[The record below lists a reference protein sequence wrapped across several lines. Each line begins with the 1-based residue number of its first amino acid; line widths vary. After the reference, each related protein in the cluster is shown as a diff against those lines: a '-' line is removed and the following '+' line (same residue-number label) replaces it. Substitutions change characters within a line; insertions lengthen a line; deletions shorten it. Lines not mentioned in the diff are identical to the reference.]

1 MALFDPEALPRA
13 RRLSQLVYCNPF
25 LAERIDH
32 ERAVLGSEF
41 DEATADWN
49 VHADWVAPTPNIERL
64 AEVSTAVA
72 EAARQRLVDGEVV
85 SAPELAL
92 YEDIVLLTLYY
103 ERRPEL
109 DELAAALEDDSDRH
123 LGVAWRGFLAR
134 ARHFLGVLT
143 PPPTSAEYARLF
155 AFFVQICRAFH
166 RVFDCIIGT
175 SRPAVR
181 LRAQVWQSIF
191 THDLRRFRRVLFQ
204 RMGDHA
210 TLITGP
216 SGTGKELVAR
226 AIGLSRFVPFD
237 PRTGRLGSGREGD
250 ASLHALN
257 LSALGPQLVEAE
269 LFGHKRGAFTGAIS
283 DRKGWLETCPASGCV
298 FLDEIGEIDPA
309 IQVKLL
315 RILEERTFSRVGETT
330 DRRFHGK
337 LVAATNRD
345 LAAEMAVGRFRTDLY
360 YRLCADTIT
369 TPSLQERFLDDESER
384 PVLLR
389 FLAGRL
395 VGDEAETLAA
405 EVEAW
410 IDGHLGRDYRWPGNV
425 RELEQ
430 CVRNVMIR
438 GEYHPAAARGTTP
451 GGAATD
457 PWTRF
462 GEAARGG
469 NLTADELLRRYCEL
483 VYRDTGSLSAAAQR
497 LRLDRRTVKSKVG
510 GV

>member
-1 MALFDPEALPRA
+1 MPLFDPEALPRA

-25 LAERIDH
+25 LSERIDH
-32 ERAVLGSEF
+32 ERAVLGKGF

-49 VHADWVAPTPNIERL
+49 VHADWQTPLPNIERL
-64 AEVSTAVA
+64 AVVSIAVA
-72 EAARQRLVDGEVV
+72 EAARAQLVDGHD
-85 SAPELAL
+85 ATATELAL
-92 YEDIVLLTLYY
+92 YEDIVLLGLYY
-103 ERRPEL
+103 ERRPQL
-109 DELAAALEDDSDRH
+109 DQLAVELAQNGAHD
-123 LGVAWRGFLAR
+123 LGPEWREFSAR
-134 ARHFLGVLT
+134 ARHFVGVLQPAPKT
-143 PPPTSAEYARLF
+143 AELAQVF

-181 LRAQVWQSIF
+181 LRGQVWQSIF
-191 THDLRRFRRVLFQ
+191 THDLRRYRHVLFE

-237 PRTGRLGSGREGD
+237 PRTGRLAGGGDGD

-269 LFGHKRGAFTGAIS
+269 LFGHKRGAFTGAVS
-283 DRKGWLETCPASGCV
+283 DRKGWLETCPPCGCV

-315 RILEERTFSRVGETT
+315 RVLEERTFNRVGETE

-345 LAAEMAVGRFRTDLY
+345 LAAEMASGRFRTDLY

-369 TPSLQERFLDDESER
+369 TPSLHERFLDDDGER
-384 PVLLR
+384 AVLLR
-389 FLAGRL
+389 FLARRL
-395 VGDEAETLAA
+395 VGDDADCLAS
-405 EVEAW
+405 EVEDW
-410 IDGHLGRDYRWPGNV
+410 IDGNLGRDYRWPGNV

-438 GEYHPAAARGTTP
+438 GEYHPATRS
-451 GGAATD
+451 GAAGAD
-457 PWTRF
+457 GDGWSHL
-462 GEAARGG
+462 GDALRGG

-483 VYRDTGSLSAAAQR
+483 VYRDAGSLTAAARR
-497 LRLDRRTVKSKVG
+497 LRLDRRTVKAKVDG
-510 GV
+510 A